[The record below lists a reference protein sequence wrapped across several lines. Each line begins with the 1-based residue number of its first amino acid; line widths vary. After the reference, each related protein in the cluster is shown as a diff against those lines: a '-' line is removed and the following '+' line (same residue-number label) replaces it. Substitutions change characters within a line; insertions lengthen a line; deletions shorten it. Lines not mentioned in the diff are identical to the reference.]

1 MCGLCGNFDGIQ
13 NNDFTSSNLKVEED
27 PVDFGNSWKVSPQC
41 ADTRKVG
48 LGSLRGRWVVG
59 VNCSGGGAR
68 KEGLGSFWVDCLGPS
83 VYSCLDPQVPLDSS
97 PATCHNNIMKQTM
110 VDSSCRILTSDIFWD
125 CNKLVRAVGGIL
137 IMGTALEPLKR
148 PASDH
153 PIAPFLGFR
162 LGNRK
167 VNQPSVRRAKPGRS
181 FSFYTRHSSSG
192 PSLRGRSP

>member
-48 LGSLRGRWVVG
+48 LGSPRGWWVVG
-59 VNCSGGGAR
+59 LNCSGGGAQ

-110 VDSSCRILTSDIFWD
+110 VDSSCRILTSDIFRD
-125 CNKLVRAVGGIL
+125 CNKLVRAVGG
-137 IMGTALEPLKR
+137 GR
-148 PASDH
+148 YSDH
-153 PIAPFLGFR
+153 GHCLGAFETTCIRLPRCPLSWLQAGKQKGQSTVCEESKAWQIIFLLHEAQLFWP
-162 LGNRK
+162 
-167 VNQPSVRRAKPGRS
+167 QS
-181 FSFYTRHSSSG
+181 
-192 PSLRGRSP
+192 